1 MIVLGMGNI
10 CLKKVPAAYEARSVA
25 DLALRVV
32 DKLKDEK
39 RVGDLEKII
48 EESCANEFWNWWRMA
63 DLDNKILFEF
73 LVLATWLQGAEERG
87 LVMDILVNIKDKF
100 FNDTD
105 KVESVVP
112 FQDTHGKVIDIFEG
126 LDSVLDAVNGV
137 VVSGVLTE
145 LIKNL
150 IFLTEDPV
158 FRDELDPLYKVFLKE
173 MSLRASRRV
182 QHCIL
187 SLL

>member
-1 MIVLGMGNI
+1 M
-10 CLKKVPAAYEARSVA
+10 
-25 DLALRVV
+25 
-32 DKLKDEK
+32 
-39 RVGDLEKII
+39 
-48 EESCANEFWNWWRMA
+48 
-63 DLDNKILFEF
+63 DNKILFEY
-73 LVLATWLQGAEERG
+73 LVLATWLQSAEERG
-87 LVMDILVNIKDKF
+87 LVMDILVNIRDKF
-100 FNDTD
+100 FNDSD

-112 FQDTHGKVIDIFEG
+112 FQDTHGKIIDIFEG

-150 IFLTEDPV
+150 LFLTEDPV

-173 MSLRASRRV
+173 MSLKASRRV

-187 SLL
+187 SIL